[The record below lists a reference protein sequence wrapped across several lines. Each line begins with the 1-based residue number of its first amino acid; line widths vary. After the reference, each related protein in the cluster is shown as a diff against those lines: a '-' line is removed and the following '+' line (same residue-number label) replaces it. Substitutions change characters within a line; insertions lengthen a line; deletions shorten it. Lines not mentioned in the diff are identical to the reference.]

1 MNRDTLDEEKG
12 TLWKWFAA
20 PVWPYVESLIDN
32 LGEFRFLLGSE
43 QSECPLNIDP
53 QTVVPL
59 LGRANAPLM
68 LKGECFFLQLRNT
81 IEICYLIDSTN
92 LRVFD
97 IKFKEEDDGF
107 ANFLSCQK
115 DGGPFDV
122 MAVWNPEDIES
133 LFKVTKR
140 ILKAL
145 RFFNLHEFQKHYGN
159 HVEALAP
166 LIKEMTKLKNDRN
179 VHRLHLRSTRPDQ
192 RLVYCGQL
200 GVVERLLSHVGAIS
214 DEETNNLILDNYESF
229 KVFFTATTS
238 FRPQKKLAGFQQ
250 GKKPTTVK
258 LTFHAGKTVNM
269 FCQSILG
276 DKLLKREEVAT
287 SLKTLAQEVTKKV
300 IAQMFRGLPFRRS
313 FVSQLMA
320 RFGTN
325 LVYVD
330 HLTYHECRIVLK
342 VGKPVYAAQGNN
354 NAVGDKTGL
363 ETTEEESKGLETSE
377 KPAAAAL
384 VKEVERYQQV
394 GLAVVTLDLTGL
406 PGKSPDIH
414 LGLKLNKSSGVSR
427 TEVVVRG
434 QPRESTEDHVGSYG
448 FQLSQTTLDEAPQLA
463 DVVANSLIP
472 EMFKVAMGR
481 LNANEGKN

>member
-1 MNRDTLDEEKG
+1 MNRDTVDEEEG
-12 TLWKWFAA
+12 TLWKWFAP

-32 LGEFRFLLGSE
+32 LGEFRFLLGSD
-43 QSECPLNIDP
+43 QSECPLTIDP

-59 LGRANAPLM
+59 LGRANAPVM

-107 ANFLSCQK
+107 ANFLSCQE

-122 MAVWNPEDIES
+122 MAVWNPEDTES

-145 RFFNLHEFQKHYGN
+145 RVFNLREFQKHYGD

-166 LIKEMTKLKNDRN
+166 LIKEMKKLKNARN

-238 FRPQKKLAGFQQ
+238 FRPQKKLVGFQQ

-269 FCQSILG
+269 FCQSLLG
-276 DKLLKREEVAT
+276 DKLLKREEVA
-287 SLKTLAQEVTKKV
+287 SYLKTLAQEVTKKV
-300 IAQMFRGLPFRRS
+300 IAQIFRGIPFRRS

-342 VGKPVYAAQGNN
+342 VGKPVYAAQGSN
-354 NAVGDKTGL
+354 NAVGDETGL
-363 ETTEEESKGLETSE
+363 ETNEEENKGLESSE

-384 VKEVERYQQV
+384 VKDYRPV

-427 TEVVVRG
+427 TEVVVKG
-434 QPRESTEDHVGSYG
+434 QPRESTEGHVGSYG

-463 DVVANSLIP
+463 NVVANSLIP

-481 LNANEGKN
+481 LNANEG